1 MTVREIAL
9 GGILVVTLSV
19 AGQVGPQADDSC
31 AVANIVNFVRSF
43 DPRMDRTGCTQALDD
58 EVNLN
63 LRHGLVQSAARE
75 SVKRGFLRK
84 RVVD

>member
-9 GGILVVTLSV
+9 GVILAVTLPV
-19 AGQVGPQADDSC
+19 AGQVGLQQDDSC
-31 AVANIVNFVRSF
+31 AVANIVNFVRSL
-43 DPRMDRTGCTQALDD
+43 DPRMDRADCTQALDE
-58 EVNLN
+58 EVKLN
-63 LRHGLVQSAARE
+63 LRHGFVQSAARE